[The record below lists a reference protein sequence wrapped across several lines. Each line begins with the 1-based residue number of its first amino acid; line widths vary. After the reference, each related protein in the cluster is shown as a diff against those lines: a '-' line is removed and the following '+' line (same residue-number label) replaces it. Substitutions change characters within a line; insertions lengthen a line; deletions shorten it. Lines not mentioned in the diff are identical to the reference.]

1 MHYNALW
8 QFSSGFNHL
17 FQIFG
22 FWVVAAKVR
31 AVGEKIISVPVLAL
45 AVEVELCNN
54 SMRWITRSHLT
65 RASLPEIEWINPK
78 TSSGKYTSVT
88 AQLGVID
95 WLHSYSRTLHCNEGR
110 LSSHYIIIRSFKY
123 LECHTGH

>member
-1 MHYNALW
+1 M
-8 QFSSGFNHL
+8 
-17 FQIFG
+17 
-22 FWVVAAKVR
+22 VAAKVR

-65 RASLPEIEWINPK
+65 RAHCPK
-78 TSSGKYTSVT
+78 LNELTQRPAAESTQVSRLS
-88 AQLGVID
+88 AGVID

-123 LECHTGH
+123 LECHTGHSKYDNSG